1 MAKKG
6 YGADATLVA
15 AAYRLGQSN
24 VPGDFSKIFEKQ
36 YEGLIAANKAKAS
49 MQGEMLE
56 TVTDAF
62 GNIVDTQRKKDKDA
76 EDVTKKA
83 NEGYPWN
90 DDSSDSK
97 YYEPTAEEK
106 VIGNYTD
113 GQIKKSAANFN
124 GGSGLNPAHT
134 DADENYIKSISE
146 EYKNLSEWKGLKQS
160 TSNQKKKK
168 DLLKQITSFR
178 QIYNKDQAQFSST
191 ATSWDKGLVSKNTSF
206 KNQPELKMLWT
217 QLMQG
222 DANFAEKGIKVY
234 RDASSGKKMIEYT
247 PGRMGVEMKSI
258 VGDSD
263 YDFTLEDSKEKRQ
276 ISQEELL
283 SYIKPKETKSENDMN
298 TISTQLLGNINKT
311 TTNPI
316 NGAKVRTI
324 KDFDEKA
331 GKIERSYYDI
341 AIATDN
347 PNDIYTREL
356 LVGDTPRVYASDLQ
370 SNRSIDEAVISQM
383 GIGSDVFT
391 AKELEDGVIDPTE
404 LAKHKDAKA
413 KIMEMLTNPK
423 TSFQKEIAAKE
434 YAKYRTDMLRK
445 VFNDER
451 TRIDD
456 AEKIETKEEKARR
469 LQAYEINSIAIQ
481 NKFKAAEKEGFT
493 LENLQSLP
501 INKKMHFVKQDGK
514 VYLAYKSSQGKDIK
528 LVYNDPIDL
537 KNKKKVLNILY
548 ANSDIRP
555 NEQNIKVTGGTEQ
568 ANYVN
573 SPEYLNKF
581 IINK

>member
-15 AAYRLGQSN
+15 AAYRLGRSN

-206 KNQPELKMLWT
+206 KNEPELKMLWT

-222 DANFAEKGIKVY
+222 DVNFADKGIRVY
-234 RDASSGKKMIEYT
+234 RDSKTGKKMIEYT

-258 VGDSD
+258 VGDSKNIP
-263 YDFTLEDSKEKRQ
+263 FASEDSKEKLY
-276 ISQEELL
+276 ISQAELL
-283 SYIKPKETKSENDMN
+283 SYIKPKETKSENDFN
-298 TISTQLLGNINKT
+298 AVGTQLMGDINKT
-311 TTNPI
+311 TTNPE
-316 NGAKVRTI
+316 NNAKVRTI
-324 KDFDEKA
+324 KDFDSKA

-356 LVGDTPRVYASDLQ
+356 LVGDTTRVYASDLQ

-451 TRIDD
+451 TRIDN
-456 AEKIETKEEKARR
+456 AEKFETKEEKARR

-481 NKFKAAEKEGFT
+481 KKFKAAEKEGFT
-493 LENLQSLP
+493 LDNLQSLP
-501 INKKMHFVKQDGK
+501 INKNMHFIKQDGK

-555 NEQNIKVTGGTEQ
+555 NEQNIKVTGGIMTDT
-568 ANYVN
+568 AF
-573 SPEYLNKF
+573 LNKF
-581 IINK
+581 LIKE